1 MRKRANRSR
10 GQSRSWSRKSAA
22 KQQSLAG
29 YRALLAVCSLLT
41 VGWLLTRVPPGLL
54 IAGSIVIL
62 IVILLGIILWF
73 IVRSR
78 PTPEELLWSEEQQ
91 MQAVRMEETAQ
102 AIGVRPVELA
112 DLAHLSHEE
121 FEYFTGALL
130 EAMGVLSEWERVG
143 GSGDHGIDLRGK
155 NRHGL
160 LIVVQC
166 KHFFS
171 GKVTPRQ
178 TREFGWALGQHNA
191 DEAWFVTT
199 ASFTEQARADVEKLT
214 YSGHMT
220 LIDGEKLLE
229 YLWEHWHALPNK
241 WQWRLTECTL
251 KNSQVRE

>member
-10 GQSRSWSRKSAA
+10 GQSRSRSRKSAA
-22 KQQSLAG
+22 RQQSLAG
-29 YRALLAVCSLLT
+29 YRILLVACLLLAV
-41 VGWLLTRVPPGLL
+41 VWLLTRVPPGLL

-62 IVILLGIILWF
+62 IAILLSIILWF
-73 IVRSR
+73 VVRAR
-78 PTPEELLWSEEQQ
+78 PTPEEMLWREEQR
-91 MQAVRMEETAQ
+91 MQAVRMEETAR

-112 DLAHLSHEE
+112 DLAHLSDKE

-130 EAMGVLSEWERVG
+130 EAMGVLSEWECVG

-160 LIVVQC
+160 LMVVQC
-166 KHFFS
+166 KRFFS
-171 GKVTPRQ
+171 GKIAPRQ

-199 ASFTEQARADVEKLT
+199 ASFTEQARTDVRKLT
-214 YSGHMT
+214 SSGYMT
-220 LIDGEKLLE
+220 LIDGGQLMEH
-229 YLWEHWHALPNK
+229 LWEHWHALPNQ